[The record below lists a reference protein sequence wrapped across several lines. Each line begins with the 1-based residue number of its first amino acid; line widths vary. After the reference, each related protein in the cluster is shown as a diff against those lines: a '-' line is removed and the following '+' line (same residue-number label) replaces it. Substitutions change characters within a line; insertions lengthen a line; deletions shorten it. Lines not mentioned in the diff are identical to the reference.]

1 MTFQIM
7 HGQNPRTCTCYFR
20 YTCPPY
26 TKCKFSCR
34 KSGFSISFKLSNS
47 SQTPPK
53 MHFFSYPSLVTN
65 FHIKYNIYN
74 WLFIQFSCNYCVD
87 MSFVMVKAIC
97 LIIGVSLN
105 MHATLLPKP
114 IKLGLKKL
122 QTGNY
127 IINTFLIL
135 KNIQTLQLE

>member
-1 MTFQIM
+1 
-7 HGQNPRTCTCYFR
+7 
-20 YTCPPY
+20 
-26 TKCKFSCR
+26 
-34 KSGFSISFKLSNS
+34 
-47 SQTPPK
+47 
-53 MHFFSYPSLVTN
+53 
-65 FHIKYNIYN
+65 
-74 WLFIQFSCNYCVD
+74 